1 MPKKA
6 LTLVRLYNYRKIP
19 STSSALDVEGILRV
33 YMSCCTLVYN
43 DFGGAVVSYYDVG
56 AWQGDAAGGNALGNG
71 TAIEGEHA
79 ERAAV
84 GQ

>member
-1 MPKKA
+1 
-6 LTLVRLYNYRKIP
+6 
-19 STSSALDVEGILRV
+19 
-33 YMSCCTLVYN
+33 MSCNTLVYN
-43 DFGGAVVSYYDVG
+43 DFGGAVVSCYDVG

>member
-1 MPKKA
+1 M
-6 LTLVRLYNYRKIP
+6 
-19 STSSALDVEGILRV
+19 
-33 YMSCCTLVYN
+33 YN

-56 AWQGDAAGGNALGNG
+56 AWQGDATGGNALGNG
-71 TAIEGEHA
+71 TAIESEHA

>member
-1 MPKKA
+1 M
-6 LTLVRLYNYRKIP
+6 
-19 STSSALDVEGILRV
+19 
-33 YMSCCTLVYN
+33 YN
-43 DFGGAVVSYYDVG
+43 DFGGAVVSCYDVG
-56 AWQGDAAGGNALGNG
+56 ARQGDAAGGNALGNR

>member
-1 MPKKA
+1 MC
-6 LTLVRLYNYRKIP
+6 
-19 STSSALDVEGILRV
+19 ILP
-33 YMSCCTLVYN
+33 CCTLVYN
-43 DFGGAVVSYYDVG
+43 DFGGAVVSCYDVG